1 MKNFTCQ
8 CCGQCCKWD
17 GFVKATEEEMN
28 AAAKLLGISLDEFI
42 QKYTKLSQDRQSL
55 IFADREDGACIFLN
69 DNNRCKIYA
78 ARPWQC
84 RTFPH
89 EWDVPPEYQKLC
101 PGHRLAE
108 AANALEA
115 AAALPFIHVLGHP
128 ALPLNIENAPGDAQV
143 LNCHNFCLMLSQLG
157 LPYIY
162 YGCPGSKL
170 PPGGAFV
177 DSGKPTGKWSYRN
190 KWHQIYNKRLTSR
203 LKKYAHL
210 DGTPEIIA
218 SIYGAAQSDIDP
230 LGLPVIEAMVGY
242 DHCWA
247 PYRVFPSYA
256 HQHTIYA
263 QQPDFTAKNRFF
275 DTVIPHFLDDT
286 QYWPSDHP
294 QDYLLFIGRDAPG
307 KGLPIAQQAAEKA
320 GLELKV
326 VHNGCFGAAK
336 TELLANARAVL
347 MPTLYVEPFG
357 YVAIEAQMCGTP
369 IITTDWG
376 AFAET
381 VLHGL
386 TGFRCRTQAEFVA
399 AIGKIQRLDRNFIR
413 DYALNHFSIKKIA
426 PKYKAYFDF
435 VWNVHKNGGYYADA
449 AFRDESFL

>member
-1 MKNFTCQ
+1 
-8 CCGQCCKWD
+8 
-17 GFVKATEEEMN
+17 
-28 AAAKLLGISLDEFI
+28 
-42 QKYTKLSQDRQSL
+42 
-55 IFADREDGACIFLN
+55 
-69 DNNRCKIYA
+69 
-78 ARPWQC
+78 
-84 RTFPH
+84 
-89 EWDVPPEYQKLC
+89 
-101 PGHRLAE
+101 
-108 AANALEA
+108 
-115 AAALPFIHVLGHP
+115 
-128 ALPLNIENAPGDAQV
+128 
-143 LNCHNFCLMLSQLG
+143 
-157 LPYIY
+157 
-162 YGCPGSKL
+162 
-170 PPGGAFV
+170 V
-177 DSGKPTGKWSYRN
+177 DCGKPTGKWSYRN
-190 KWHQIYNKRLTSR
+190 KWHQIYNKRLSKHLAKCAR
-203 LKKYAHL
+203 L
-210 DGTPEIIA
+210 DGKPEIIA
-218 SIYGAAQSDIDP
+218 SIYGAAQSDIETF
-230 LGLPVIEAMVGY
+230 GLPVIEAMVGY

-286 QYWPSDHP
+286 QYWPSSNP
-294 QDYLLFIGRDAPG
+294 LDYLLFIGRNAPG
-307 KGLPIAQQAAEKA
+307 KGLAVAQQAAEKT

-399 AIGKIQRLDRNFIR
+399 AIRKTPRLDRNFIR

-449 AFRDESFL
+449 AFRDATFL

>member
-8 CCGQCCKWD
+8 CCGQCCKWE
-17 GFVKATEEEMN
+17 GFVIAKEDEMA
-28 AAAKLLGISLDEFI
+28 AAAKLLGITLDEFI
-42 QKYTKLSQDRQSL
+42 QKYTKLSQDRKSL
-55 IFADREDGACIFLN
+55 IFTDRADGACVFLD
-69 DNNRCKIYA
+69 DNNRCKIYE

-89 EWDVPPEYQKLC
+89 EWDVPPDMQKLC

-108 AANALEA
+108 RADATAAD
-115 AAALPFIHVLGHP
+115 ALPLIHVLGHP
-128 ALPLNIENAPGDAQV
+128 ALPMDITNAPGDAQV
-143 LNCHNFCLMLSQLG
+143 LNCHNFCLMLSLLG

-162 YGCPGSKL
+162 YGCPDSKL

-177 DSGKPTGKWSYRN
+177 DCGKPTGKWSYRN
-190 KWHQIYNKRLTSR
+190 KWHQIYNKRLSKHLAKCAR
-203 LKKYAHL
+203 L
-210 DGTPEIIA
+210 DGKPEIIA
-218 SIYGAAQSDIDP
+218 SIYGAAQSDIETF
-230 LGLPVIEAMVGY
+230 GLPVIEAMVGY

-286 QYWPSDHP
+286 QYWPSSQP

-307 KGLPIAQQAAEKA
+307 KGLAVAQQAAEKT

-399 AIGKIQRLDRNFIR
+399 AIRKTPRLDRNFIR

-449 AFRDESFL
+449 AFRDETFL

>member
-1 MKNFTCQ
+1 M
-8 CCGQCCKWD
+8 
-17 GFVKATEEEMN
+17 A
-28 AAAKLLGISLDEFI
+28 AAAKLLGITLDEFI
-42 QKYTKLSQDRQSL
+42 QKYTKLSQDRKSL
-55 IFADREDGACIFLN
+55 IFTDRADGACVFLS
-69 DNNRCKIYA
+69 DDNRCKIYE

-89 EWDVPPEYQKLC
+89 EWDVPPDMQKLC

-108 AANALEA
+108 RADATAAD
-115 AAALPFIHVLGHP
+115 ALPLIHVLGHP
-128 ALPLNIENAPGDAQV
+128 ALPMDITNAPGDAQV
-143 LNCHNFCLMLSQLG
+143 LNCHNFCLMLSLLG

-162 YGCPGSKL
+162 YGCPDSKL

-177 DSGKPTGKWSYRN
+177 DCGKPTGKWSYRN
-190 KWHQIYNKRLTSR
+190 KWHQIYNKRLSKHLAKCAR
-203 LKKYAHL
+203 L
-210 DGTPEIIA
+210 DGKPEIIA
-218 SIYGAAQSDIDP
+218 SIYGAAQSDIETF
-230 LGLPVIEAMVGY
+230 GLPVIEAMVGY

-263 QQPDFTAKNRFF
+263 QQPDFTAQNRFF

-286 QYWPSDHP
+286 QYWPSSNP

-307 KGLPIAQQAAEKA
+307 KGLAVAQQAAEKT

-399 AIGKIQRLDRNFIR
+399 AIRKTPHLDRNFIR

-449 AFRDESFL
+449 AFRDETFL

>member
-1 MKNFTCQ
+1 M
-8 CCGQCCKWD
+8 
-17 GFVKATEEEMN
+17 
-28 AAAKLLGISLDEFI
+28 
-42 QKYTKLSQDRQSL
+42 
-55 IFADREDGACIFLN
+55 
-69 DNNRCKIYA
+69 
-78 ARPWQC
+78 
-84 RTFPH
+84 
-89 EWDVPPEYQKLC
+89 QKLC

-108 AANALEA
+108 RADATAENALP
-115 AAALPFIHVLGHP
+115 LIHVLGHP
-128 ALPLNIENAPGDAQV
+128 ALPMDITNAPGDAQV
-143 LNCHNFCLMLSQLG
+143 LNCHNFCLMLSLLG

-177 DSGKPTGKWSYRN
+177 DCGKPIGKWSYRN
-190 KWHQIYNKRLTSR
+190 KWHQIYNKRLSKHLAKCAR
-203 LKKYAHL
+203 L
-210 DGTPEIIA
+210 DGKPEIIA
-218 SIYGAAQSDIDP
+218 SIYGAAQSDIETF
-230 LGLPVIEAMVGY
+230 GLPVIEAMVGY

-286 QYWPSDHP
+286 QYWPSSNP

-307 KGLPIAQQAAEKA
+307 KGLAIAQQAAEKT

-399 AIGKIQRLDRNFIR
+399 AIRKTPQLDRNFIR

-449 AFRDESFL
+449 AFRDATFL

>member
-8 CCGQCCKWD
+8 CCGQCCKWE
-17 GFVKATEEEMN
+17 GFVIAKEDEMA
-28 AAAKLLGISLDEFI
+28 AAAKLLGITLDEFI

-55 IFADREDGACIFLN
+55 IFTDRADGACVFL
-69 DNNRCKIYA
+69 DENNRCKIYE

-89 EWDVPPEYQKLC
+89 EWDVPPDMQKLC

-108 AANALEA
+108 RADATAAE
-115 AAALPFIHVLGHP
+115 ALPLIHVLGHP
-128 ALPLNIENAPGDAQV
+128 ALPMDITNAPGDAQV
-143 LNCHNFCLMLSQLG
+143 LNCHNFCLMLSLLG

-162 YGCPGSKL
+162 YGCPSSKL

-177 DSGKPTGKWSYRN
+177 DCGKPIGKWSYRN
-190 KWHQIYNKRLTSR
+190 KWHQIYNKRLSKHLAKCAR
-203 LKKYAHL
+203 L
-210 DGTPEIIA
+210 DGKPEIIA
-218 SIYGAAQSDIDP
+218 SIYGAAQSDIETF
-230 LGLPVIEAMVGY
+230 GLPVIEAMVGY

-286 QYWPSDHP
+286 QYWPSSNP

-307 KGLPIAQQAAEKA
+307 KGLAIAQQAAEKT

-399 AIGKIQRLDRNFIR
+399 AIRKTPHLDRNFIR

-449 AFRDESFL
+449 AFRDATFL

>member
-8 CCGQCCKWD
+8 CCGQCCKWE
-17 GFVKATEEEMN
+17 GFVIAREDEMA
-28 AAAKLLGISLDEFI
+28 AAAKLLGITLDEFI
-42 QKYTKLSQDRQSL
+42 QKYTKLSQDRKSL
-55 IFADREDGACIFLN
+55 IFTDRADGACVFLD
-69 DNNRCKIYA
+69 DNNRCKIYE

-89 EWDVPPEYQKLC
+89 EWDVPPDMQKLC

-108 AANALEA
+108 RADATAED
-115 AAALPFIHVLGHP
+115 ALPLIHVLGHP
-128 ALPLNIENAPGDAQV
+128 ALPMDITNAPGDAQV
-143 LNCHNFCLMLSQLG
+143 LNCHNFCLMLSLLG

-162 YGCPGSKL
+162 YGCPSSKL

-177 DSGKPTGKWSYRN
+177 DCGKPTGKWSYRN
-190 KWHQIYNKRLTSR
+190 KWHQIYNKRLSKHLAKCAR
-203 LKKYAHL
+203 L
-210 DGTPEIIA
+210 DGKPEIIA
-218 SIYGAAQSDIDP
+218 SIYGAAQSDIETF
-230 LGLPVIEAMVGY
+230 GLPVIEAMVGY

-286 QYWPSDHP
+286 QYWPSSNP

-307 KGLPIAQQAAEKA
+307 KGLAVAQQAAEKT

-381 VLHGL
+381 GLHGL

-399 AIGKIQRLDRNFIR
+399 AIRKTPHLDRNFIR

-449 AFRDESFL
+449 AFRDATFL

>member
-8 CCGQCCKWD
+8 CCGQCCKWE
-17 GFVKATEEEMN
+17 GFVIAKEDEMA
-28 AAAKLLGISLDEFI
+28 AAAKLLGITLDEFI
-42 QKYTKLSQDRQSL
+42 QKYTKLSQDRKSL
-55 IFADREDGACIFLN
+55 IFTDRADGACVFLD
-69 DNNRCKIYA
+69 DNNRCKIYE

-89 EWDVPPEYQKLC
+89 EWDVPPDMQKLC

-108 AANALEA
+108 RADATAED
-115 AAALPFIHVLGHP
+115 ALPLIHVLGHP
-128 ALPLNIENAPGDAQV
+128 ALPMDITNAPGDAQV
-143 LNCHNFCLMLSQLG
+143 LNCHNFCLMLSLLG

-170 PPGGAFV
+170 PSGGAFV
-177 DSGKPTGKWSYRN
+177 DCGKPIGKWSYRN
-190 KWHQIYNKRLTSR
+190 KWHQIYNKRLSKHLAKCAR
-203 LKKYAHL
+203 L
-210 DGTPEIIA
+210 DGKPEIIA
-218 SIYGAAQSDIDP
+218 SIYGAAQSDIETF
-230 LGLPVIEAMVGY
+230 GLPVIEAMVGY

-286 QYWPSDHP
+286 QYWPSSNP

-307 KGLPIAQQAAEKA
+307 KGLAVAQQAAEKT

-399 AIGKIQRLDRNFIR
+399 AIRKTPRLDRNFIR

-449 AFRDESFL
+449 AFRDATFL

>member
-8 CCGQCCKWD
+8 CCGQCCKWE
-17 GFVKATEEEMN
+17 GFVIAKEDEMA
-28 AAAKLLGISLDEFI
+28 AAAKLLGITLDEFI
-42 QKYTKLSQDRQSL
+42 QKYTKLSQDRKSL
-55 IFADREDGACIFLN
+55 IFTDRADGACVFLS
-69 DNNRCKIYA
+69 DDNRCKIYE

-89 EWDVPPEYQKLC
+89 EWDVPPDMQKLC

-108 AANALEA
+108 RADATAAE
-115 AAALPFIHVLGHP
+115 ALPLIHVLGHP
-128 ALPLNIENAPGDAQV
+128 ALPMDITNAPGDAQV
-143 LNCHNFCLMLSQLG
+143 LNCHNFCLMLSLLG

-162 YGCPGSKL
+162 YGCPDSKL

-177 DSGKPTGKWSYRN
+177 DCGKPTGKWSYRN
-190 KWHQIYNKRLTSR
+190 KWHQIYNKRLSKHLAKCAR
-203 LKKYAHL
+203 L
-210 DGTPEIIA
+210 DGKPEIIA
-218 SIYGAAQSDIDP
+218 SIYGAAQSDIETF
-230 LGLPVIEAMVGY
+230 GLPVIEAMVGY

-286 QYWPSDHP
+286 QYWPSSNP

-307 KGLPIAQQAAEKA
+307 KGLAVAQQAAEKT

-399 AIGKIQRLDRNFIR
+399 AIRKTPQLDRNFIR

-449 AFRDESFL
+449 AFRDATFL